1 MAPSTP
7 PPPSRVVFAA
17 FTIASTFCLVMSPS
31 TTELLALSNR
41 DLSKRHPALAAA
53 APAPGAG
60 SGAQGASPRKMK
72 LHGPLSF
79 AERDLDQAVGE
90 YPERDEREPASP
102 VGEEGQLVAPQK
114 ESGE

>member
-17 FTIASTFCLVMSPS
+17 FTIASTFCMVMSPS
-31 TTELLALSNR
+31 TTAILALSNR
-41 DLSKRHPALAAA
+41 DLSKQHPRSPAA

-60 SGAQGASPRKMK
+60 SGAQGASPRTKK

-90 YPERDEREPASP
+90 NCKRDEREPASP

-114 ESGE
+114 ELGE